1 MLKLFWWILDAHGGI
16 PPANPL
22 QHWAPH
28 CHPWLC
34 SKDTLPF
41 LKEHPG
47 SDHTPH
53 GATASAHAFPLQG
66 SASSNRSHPKTP
78 QMLCKAPSRL
88 LRSSAH
94 PLPHKSARSQSIPLG
109 LKTPFRP
116 FFNQAPAGTGPTAP
130 RSLPLR
136 PHSAPV
142 HRVGAILQSI
152 PS

>member
-1 MLKLFWWILDAHGGI
+1 MLKPFWWILDAHGGI
-16 PPANPL
+16 PPADPL

-41 LKEHPG
+41 LKEHPR
-47 SDHTPH
+47 SDHTSK
-53 GATASAHAFPLQG
+53 GATASAHTFLLQG
-66 SASSNRSHPKTP
+66 SARSNRSHPKTP
-78 QMLCKAPSRL
+78 EILCEAHSQL

-94 PLPHKSARSQSIPLG
+94 PLPHEAAESQSTPLD

-116 FFNQAPAGTGPTAP
+116 FFKQAPTGTGPTAP
-130 RSLPLR
+130 RSLPLP

-142 HRVGAILQSI
+142 HGAGAILQSI